1 MHLRRVNCLG
11 KHCVTNITLHGDCS
25 INHPRLEGCKG
36 PSAINKGGGKLCTG
50 FKSWKRMS
58 NFMKGIQQITFQFRN
73 HNIEY
78 YPMFTAASTSS
89 ASSTQ
94 SNFPSDVIFDAI
106 SDMFPKK
113 GTSATLKEK

>member
-1 MHLRRVNCLG
+1 
-11 KHCVTNITLHGDCS
+11 
-25 INHPRLEGCKG
+25 
-36 PSAINKGGGKLCTG
+36 
-50 FKSWKRMS
+50 
-58 NFMKGIQQITFQFRN
+58 
-73 HNIEY
+73 
-78 YPMFTAASTSS
+78 MFTAASTSS